1 MPWCEVGRGDVV
13 TYAEFKG
20 GSSLSQS
27 KNSFEKQLGVCL
39 VGSAGKGILDRG
51 NHKYKNQGLNPA
63 SSHIS
68 LGMVAAGHRAP
79 SGCTESER
87 REHVA

>member
-1 MPWCEVGRGDVV
+1 MVN
-13 TYAEFKG
+13 YAEFKG
-20 GSSLSQS
+20 GSSLSQL
-27 KNSFEKQLGVCL
+27 KKSFEKQLGVCL
-39 VGSAGKGILDRG
+39 VGSAGKGILGRG

-63 SSHIS
+63 ASHVS

-87 REHVA
+87 QEHVA